1 MLLGV
6 SAPVPVVSDTKMSF
20 GNSYKPVFNWANIC
34 FANLVRAFGRTATKL
49 CSVPKSFAQHF
60 LGIAQF
66 GEPCLWLA
74 ESKESSPVDERENKK
89 KEKKQT
95 DDVVG
100 GVALSLGPRMIQQ
113 LLELHCEGWLKY
125 TDLTLAYILD
135 HAVFCLKF
143 GPKFAPHYNHG
154 LWEEGESVQCLKQI
168 CILHTQ

>member
-49 CSVPKSFAQHF
+49 CSGPKSFAQHF
-60 LGIAQF
+60 LGIAKF
-66 GEPCLWLA
+66 GETLPLIGWEQRELSCGR
-74 ESKESSPVDERENKK
+74 ERKEEE
-89 KEKKQT
+89 EKKQT

-135 HAVFCLKF
+135 HAVFCRKF

-168 CILHTQ
+168 CVLHTQ